1 MTNAGINGFA
11 VEFYHSIK
19 KELTS
24 TFLKLF
30 YKKKKKKCVGKSIL
44 PNSFYKNIVTDAK
57 IG

>member
-30 YKKKKKKCVGKSIL
+30 YKKKKSVWEKAYYQTHFIKTL
-44 PNSFYKNIVTDAK
+44 
-57 IG
+57 

>member
-30 YKKKKKKCVGKSIL
+30 YKKKKVCGKKHTTKLIL
-44 PNSFYKNIVTDAK
+44 
-57 IG
+57 